1 MCLAVVAIGLHPRH
15 ALVIAANRDELHAR
29 PAAAAHAWPDG
40 VFAGRDEEAGGT
52 WLGVD
57 RRGRFAFVTNF
68 REPGRHDPQA
78 RSRGE
83 LPLAI
88 LRDRDDVAAACA
100 RVARDGDRYNG
111 FNVVAGERES
121 ALSFSNRGDRG
132 IVALGRGVHGISNGA
147 LDARWPKIVRLE
159 RAVAAWCEA
168 GDDDREPLWRAL
180 ADRQP
185 AADDELPA
193 TGLTRER
200 ERLVSAPFIVDPVY
214 GTRASTLVTVSR
226 DGVVT
231 FAERR
236 FDPRAIAIG
245 EVSERFAIGA
255 PR

>member
-1 MCLAVVAIGLHPRH
+1 MCLAVVAIGQHPRH

-40 VFAGRDEEAGGT
+40 IFAGRDEEAGGT

-68 REPGRHDPQA
+68 REPGRHDARA

-83 LPLAI
+83 LPLAV
-88 LRDRDDVAAACA
+88 LRDADDVATACA
-100 RVARDGDRYNG
+100 RVARDGGRYNG
-111 FNVVAGERES
+111 FNLVAGEGES
-121 ALSFSNRGDRG
+121 VYCFSNRGED
-132 IVALGRGVHGISNGA
+132 VVPLGRGVHGISNGA
-147 LDARWPKIVRLE
+147 LDARWPKVVRLE
-159 RAVAAWCEA
+159 HAVAAWCAA

-180 ADRQP
+180 VDRTP
-185 AADDELPA
+185 ADDADLPA
-193 TGLTRER
+193 TGLPLDR

-214 GTRASTLVTVSR
+214 GTRASTIVTVSR

-236 FDPRAIAIG
+236 FDTRAVAIG
-245 EVSERFAIGA
+245 EVSERFAAGTA
-255 PR
+255 R